1 MKEEDD
7 VKSTGT
13 MLCLSFVL
21 LLSGCGTLTI
31 DWSAND
37 QAPVKKGSPVVF
49 IHPMADVY
57 HESSVGVLP
66 FQIPDNMT
74 AEQGL
79 GVSSMFK
86 DVLLGKRAFNMVKQL
101 TSPYGNLSDAVR
113 IGKKEGVDLIL
124 AGRINYALEG
134 TELGGA
140 RADVSMRLLNTQT
153 GNTIWYV
160 EQTMDQPMDYPDSN
174 IASRLLNSF
183 SMPAIRNS
191 AGAPVLPNMLAQ
203 IAADMTDVMAGARSV
218 PNR

>member
-1 MKEEDD
+1 MKR
-7 VKSTGT
+7 TGT
-13 MLCLSFVL
+13 MLCLSFVF

-31 DWSAND
+31 DWSSND
-37 QAPVKKGSPVVF
+37 QVPVKKGSPVVY

-57 HESSVGVLP
+57 RQSSVGVLP
-66 FQIPDNMT
+66 FQVPDNMT
-74 AEQGL
+74 EGQGL

-86 DVLLGKRAFNMVKQL
+86 DVLLGKRAFRMIKQL
-101 TSPYGNLSDAVR
+101 TSPYGNPDDAVR
-113 IGKKEGVDLIL
+113 IGKKEGVDLVL

-140 RADVSMRLLNTQT
+140 RADVSVRLLNTQT

-174 IASRLLNSF
+174 IASRLLDSF

-191 AGAPVLPNMLAQ
+191 AGAPVLPNMLAR